1 MHFVTRPAEMIP
13 WERHMR
19 LPILIFHIIGGVLA
33 MLAGTAAMF
42 FRKGSDRHRVAGD
55 VFVISMLCMAT
66 AAAYLAFM
74 KHQTGNVFG
83 GMLTIYMVAT
93 AWAAGRRTEAGLGI
107 LGWGGFLF
115 ALAIGVLSVLRGAA
129 KIAGHAPD
137 DGAPGGMDLFLGS
150 VMLLASVG
158 DLRMLLRGSIAG
170 TQRVAR
176 HLWRM
181 CFGWFIATGSFF
193 LGQQQVFP
201 AAIRKTNLL
210 IVPAILPLI
219 LLVFWLIRV
228 RFTNAYRRRALAGA
242 S

>member
-1 MHFVTRPAEMIP
+1 
-13 WERHMR
+13 MR
-19 LPILIFHIIGGVLA
+19 LPILIFHISGGVLG
-33 MLAGTAAMF
+33 MLAGAAAML
-42 FRKGSDRHRVAGD
+42 FRKGSDRHRMAGD

-66 AAAYLAFM
+66 AGAYLAFM

-93 AWAAGRRTEAGLGI
+93 AWAAGRRREGGLGI
-107 LGWGGFLF
+107 LDWGGFLF
-115 ALAIGVLSVLRGAA
+115 ALAIGVLSVLHGVA
-129 KIAGHAPD
+129 KIAGHAPA
-137 DGAPGGMDLFLGS
+137 DGVPAGMDLFMGS
-150 VMLLASVG
+150 VMLLASAG
-158 DLRMLLRGSIAG
+158 DLRMLLRGGIAG
-170 TQRVAR
+170 NERVSR

-201 AAIRKTNLL
+201 AALRKTNLL

-219 LLVFWLIRV
+219 LLIFWLVRV
-228 RFTNAYRRRALAGA
+228 RFANAYRRRAPAGA

>member
-1 MHFVTRPAEMIP
+1 
-13 WERHMR
+13 MR
-19 LPILIFHIIGGVLA
+19 LPILIFHITGGVLA
-33 MLAGTAAMF
+33 MLAGTASML
-42 FRKGSDRHRVAGD
+42 FRKGSGQHRVAGD
-55 VFVISMLCMAT
+55 VFVVSMLCMAT

-93 AWAAGRRTEAGLGI
+93 AWAAGRRRQEGLGI

-115 ALAIGVLSVLRGAA
+115 ALAIGVLSVLHGAA
-129 KIAGHAPD
+129 KISGRAPE
-137 DGAPGGMDLFLGS
+137 DGVPAGMDLFLGS
-150 VMLLASVG
+150 VMLLAAAG
-158 DLRMLLRGSIAG
+158 DLRMLVRGSIAG
-170 TQRVAR
+170 TERVSR

-201 AAIRKTNLL
+201 EAVRRTNLL
-210 IVPAILPLI
+210 FVPAILPLV

-228 RFTNAYRRRALAGA
+228 RFTNGYRRRALAGA

>member
-1 MHFVTRPAEMIP
+1 
-13 WERHMR
+13 MR
-19 LPILIFHIIGGVLA
+19 LPILIFHITGGVLG
-33 MLAGTAAMF
+33 MLAGVAAML
-42 FRKGSDRHRVAGD
+42 FRKGSQRHRLAGD

-66 AAAYLAFM
+66 AGASLGFM
-74 KHQTGNVFG
+74 KHQTPNVLG
-83 GMLTIYMVAT
+83 GLLTIYMVAT
-93 AWAAGRRTEAGLGI
+93 AWAAGRRREGGLGI
-107 LGWGGFLF
+107 LDWGGFLF
-115 ALAIGVLSVLRGAA
+115 ALAIGVLSALQGVA
-129 KIAGHAPD
+129 KIAGHGPD
-137 DGAPGGMDLFLGS
+137 NGVPAGMDLFMGS
-150 VMLLASVG
+150 VMLLASAG

-170 TQRVAR
+170 TQRVSR

-201 AAIRKTNLL
+201 AAIRETNLL

-219 LLVFWLIRV
+219 LLIFWLIRV

>member
-1 MHFVTRPAEMIP
+1 
-13 WERHMR
+13 MR
-19 LPILIFHIIGGVLA
+19 LPILIFHISGGVLG
-33 MLAGTAAMF
+33 MLAGTAAML
-42 FRKGSDRHRVAGD
+42 FRKGSDRHRLAGD
-55 VFVISMLCMAT
+55 IFVISMLCMGT
-66 AAAYLAFM
+66 AGAYLAFM

-83 GMLTIYMVAT
+83 GMLTIYMVST
-93 AWAAGRRTEAGLGI
+93 AWAAGRRREQGLGI

-115 ALAIGVLSVLRGAA
+115 ALAIGVLSVLHGAA
-129 KIAGHAPD
+129 KITGRAPE
-137 DGAPGGMDLFLGS
+137 DGVPAGMDLFLGS
-150 VMLLASVG
+150 VMLLASAG

-170 TQRVAR
+170 TQRVSR

-201 AAIRKTNLL
+201 AAIRNTNLL

-219 LLVFWLIRV
+219 LLVFWLVRV

>member
-1 MHFVTRPAEMIP
+1 
-13 WERHMR
+13 MR
-19 LPILIFHIIGGVLA
+19 LPILIFHISGGVLG
-33 MLAGTAAMF
+33 MLAGAAAMLF
-42 FRKGSDRHRVAGD
+42 PKGSDRHRMAGD

-66 AAAYLAFM
+66 AGAYLAFM

-93 AWAAGRRTEAGLGI
+93 AWAAGRRREGGLGI
-107 LGWGGFLF
+107 LDWGGFLF
-115 ALAIGVLSVLRGAA
+115 ALAIGVLSVLHGVA
-129 KIAGHAPD
+129 KIAGHAPA
-137 DGAPGGMDLFLGS
+137 DGVPAGMDLFMGS
-150 VMLLASVG
+150 VMLLASAG
-158 DLRMLLRGSIAG
+158 DLRMLLRGGIAG
-170 TQRVAR
+170 NERVSR

-201 AAIRKTNLL
+201 AALRKTNLL

-219 LLVFWLIRV
+219 LLVFWLVRV
-228 RFTNAYRRRALAGA
+228 RFANAYRRRAPAGA

>member
-1 MHFVTRPAEMIP
+1 
-13 WERHMR
+13 MR
-19 LPILIFHIIGGVLA
+19 LPILIFHITGGVLG
-33 MLAGTAAMF
+33 MLAGTAAML

-55 VFVISMLCMAT
+55 VFVVSMVCMAT

-83 GMLTIYMVAT
+83 GMLTIYMVGT
-93 AWAAGRRTEAGLGI
+93 AWAAGRRGEAGLGV

-115 ALAIGVLSVLRGAA
+115 ALSIGVLSVLHGAA
-129 KIAGHAPD
+129 KISGRAPE
-137 DGAPGGMDLFLGS
+137 DGVPAGMDLFLGS
-150 VMLLASVG
+150 VMLLAAAG

-170 TQRVAR
+170 AERVSR

-201 AAIRKTNLL
+201 AAIRKTGLL
-210 IVPAILPLI
+210 IVPAVLPLI
-219 LLVFWLIRV
+219 LLVFWLVRV
-228 RFTNAYRRRALAGA
+228 RFTNAYRRRTPLGA

>member
-1 MHFVTRPAEMIP
+1 
-13 WERHMR
+13 MR
-19 LPILIFHIIGGVLA
+19 LPILIFHISGGVLG
-33 MLAGTAAMF
+33 MLAGAAAML

-55 VFVISMLCMAT
+55 VFVVSMLCMAT
-66 AAAYLAFM
+66 AGAYLGFM
-74 KHQTGNVFG
+74 KHQTPNVLG

-93 AWAAGRRTEAGLGI
+93 AWAAGRRREEGLGI
-107 LGWGGFLF
+107 VDWGGFLF
-115 ALAIGVLSVLRGAA
+115 ALSIGVLSVLHGAA

-137 DGAPGGMDLFLGS
+137 NGVPAGMDLFLGS
-150 VMLLASVG
+150 VMLLASAG
-158 DLRMLLRGSIAG
+158 DLRMLVRGSIAG
-170 TQRVAR
+170 TQRVSR

-201 AAIRKTNLL
+201 EAVRKTNLL
-210 IVPAILPLI
+210 FVPAILPLI

-228 RFTNAYRRRALAGA
+228 RFANAYRRRALAGA

>member
-1 MHFVTRPAEMIP
+1 
-13 WERHMR
+13 MR
-19 LPILIFHIIGGVLA
+19 LPILIFHISGGVLG
-33 MLAGTAAMF
+33 MLAGAAAML

-66 AAAYLAFM
+66 AGAYLAFM

-93 AWAAGRRTEAGLGI
+93 AWAAGRRREGGLGI
-107 LGWGGFLF
+107 LDWGGFLF
-115 ALAIGVLSVLRGAA
+115 ALAIGVLSVLHGVA
-129 KIAGHAPD
+129 KIAGHAPE
-137 DGAPGGMDLFLGS
+137 DGVPAGMDLFMGS
-150 VMLLASVG
+150 VMLLASAG
-158 DLRMLLRGSIAG
+158 DLRMLLRGGIAG
-170 TQRVAR
+170 NERVSR

-201 AAIRKTNLL
+201 AALRRTNLL
-210 IVPAILPLI
+210 FVPAILPLI
-219 LLVFWLIRV
+219 LLIFWLVRV
-228 RFTNAYRRRALAGA
+228 RSANAYRRRAPVGA